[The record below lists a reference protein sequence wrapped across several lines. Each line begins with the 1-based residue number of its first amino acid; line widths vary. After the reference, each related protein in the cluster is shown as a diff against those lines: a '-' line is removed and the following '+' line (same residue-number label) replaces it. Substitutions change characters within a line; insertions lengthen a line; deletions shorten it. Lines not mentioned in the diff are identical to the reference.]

1 MNRNLLKKGNNY
13 VSTQKP
19 KKIYQPNL
27 KDNLKNIFNFNID
40 NKIIEN
46 EESFKVQGKNY
57 SQ

>member
-13 VSTQKP
+13 VSTQKQ

-27 KDNLKNIFNFNID
+27 KNNLKNILNLNID
-40 NKIIEN
+40 NKLIEN
-46 EESFKVQGKNY
+46 EESFKVQVKNY